1 MKTFTNN
8 YKYSKLSTIELP
20 NIDENDIEILK
31 EYLLKIIIQ
40 YFFIDLNIIHHIED
54 ITKYLLTIIENIF
67 AIIEDIENFANEK
80 EDATMLKFRLFRSTM
95 FNIYSISKNKND
107 SIRRLSEYKQEILEI
122 NWRKKTNAYTQA
134 INFLKNVAK
143 NLKENSALY
152 DILLQYNSGFS
163 HDISLIKGEDKED
176 FTKNELKLLGVKDV
190 TKHLQE
196 ILPKFI
202 VRYTFQ
208 NDVYA
213 FFSELNDIIFINE
226 KKTFDKNT
234 NMKVSL
240 TNKSKKNRNSPIS
253 NHLRS
258 EDFKEIQIKKYDEK
272 TKKYTGESGLGI
284 ERLILGPYNNKILS
298 KYILN
303 YEASNNE
310 NLLKI
315 DLWIQPTFEEFQKKI
330 KNNYEQF
337 YKTSI
342 DIESN
347 KNKEEEDET
356 DEGMKNIYF
365 EDDSSLLILAK
376 V

>member
-1 MKTFTNN
+1 
-8 YKYSKLSTIELP
+8 
-20 NIDENDIEILK
+20 
-31 EYLLKIIIQ
+31 
-40 YFFIDLNIIHHIED
+40 
-54 ITKYLLTIIENIF
+54 
-67 AIIEDIENFANEK
+67 
-80 EDATMLKFRLFRSTM
+80 M

-234 NMKVSL
+234 
-240 TNKSKKNRNSPIS
+240 KK
-253 NHLRS
+253 
-258 EDFKEIQIKKYDEK
+258 
-272 TKKYTGESGLGI
+272 
-284 ERLILGPYNNKILS
+284 
-298 KYILN
+298 
-303 YEASNNE
+303 
-310 NLLKI
+310 
-315 DLWIQPTFEEFQKKI
+315 
-330 KNNYEQF
+330 
-337 YKTSI
+337 
-342 DIESN
+342 
-347 KNKEEEDET
+347 
-356 DEGMKNIYF
+356 
-365 EDDSSLLILAK
+365 
-376 V
+376 